1 MLPVTD
7 AIVNELNQ
15 QFNKTEKQSK
25 YTIRKDLS
33 NFASLSNRSPNR
45 SPKSVFRYDFS
56 NSNQDS
62 THSISNSL
70 SSSID
75 TTGMQLA
82 VVLTGSTNRLSNR
95 TSTEF
100 KSVIIDED
108 NQFEENI
115 NALKKTI
122 APKSMTK
129 SQKALRLAF
138 FFSLAYSANIGG
150 TGTLT
155 ASNPNLILQA
165 FMEKTY
171 PDSKVMIDG
180 NLLDIYSVL
189 PRPSQRHCIME
200 SIVLTR
206 VNRKIDF
213 SFLSKVLSFAT
224 WLIYALPCALIMLML
239 AWLFVLTYFLRDLRP
254 KLSQT
259 RHLEECLISKYEKL
273 GPIKF
278 REVGVLIFF
287 VLIVL

>member
-180 NLLDIYSVL
+180 NLLDIY
-189 PRPSQRHCIME
+189 
-200 SIVLTR
+200 TR
-206 VNRKIDF
+206 
-213 SFLSKVLSFAT
+213 
-224 WLIYALPCALIMLML
+224 Y
-239 AWLFVLTYFLRDLRP
+239 YQDLRRDTALWNP
-254 KLSQT
+254 L
-259 RHLEECLISKYEKL
+259 
-273 GPIKF
+273 F
-278 REVGVLIFF
+278 
-287 VLIVL
+287 

>member
-1 MLPVTD
+1 MRCTVKIMRNQCEHSFLPPTQLLPVTD

-15 QFNKTEKQSK
+15 QFNKNEKQSK

-33 NFASLSNRSPNR
+33 NFTTLSNRSPNR

-56 NSNQDS
+56 QSNQD
-62 THSISNSL
+62 SISNSL

-100 KSVIIDED
+100 KSIIIDED

-115 NALKKTI
+115 NVLKKTI
-122 APKSMTK
+122 TPKSMTK
-129 SQKALRLAF
+129 SQKAIRLAF

-171 PDSKVMIDG
+171 PDSK
-180 NLLDIYSVL
+180 
-189 PRPSQRHCIME
+189 
-200 SIVLTR
+200 T
-206 VNRKIDF
+206 
-213 SFLSKVLSFAT
+213 LSFAT
-224 WLIYALPCALIMLML
+224 WLIYALPCALIMLTL
-239 AWLFVLTYFLRDLRP
+239 SWLFVLTYFLRDIRP